1 MNERDNRIDILKG
14 IAIYLVVIGHIIAWY
29 FKDFSLNISNM
40 PYNSIILWKTIYS
53 FHMPLF
59 IFLSGY
65 VFMNPRKTY
74 TLSHM
79 IKRFSSY
86 LIPFISMGI
95 LLHLWRGGAID
106 NYWYFRTLII
116 LSLILY
122 FVQKI
127 ISKHPIIIFIVF
139 ISIITILY
147 SLIPYNTIYDIVLDK
162 NHLNLG
168 YYFGLGYLFRIY
180 RDQLITLVINQYSLL
195 ASFLFVLFCIIYN
208 YNISYIRPILTIV
221 LLLNICDIL
230 SDLGLC
236 NHLSKIG
243 KHTMDI
249 YILHFFF
256 TIKLFDVGDFILHV
270 SSQISKIPTNFIL
283 QSILS
288 IPVSILIVKVCILI
302 GQVLKAK
309 ELIALLFLGDMRI
322 FSKKAST

>member
-1 MNERDNRIDILKG
+1 MNERDDRIDTLKG

-65 VFMNPRKTY
+65 VFMNPRKIY
-74 TLSHM
+74 KFPHM
-79 IKRFSSY
+79 IKRLLSY
-86 LIPFISMGI
+86 FIPFISMGW
-95 LLHLWRGGAID
+95 LLHLWRGSELD

-116 LSLILY
+116 LSLVLY
-122 FVQKI
+122 FVQHITSKYPI
-127 ISKHPIIIFIVF
+127 ITFIIFIG
-139 ISIITILY
+139 IITILCF
-147 SLIPYNTIYDIVLDK
+147 LVPYNTIYDTILDK
-162 NHLNLG
+162 NHLKLG

-180 RDQLITLVINQYSLL
+180 SDRLIPLVINQYILL
-195 ASFLFVLFCIIYN
+195 VSFIFILYCIIYN
-208 YNISYIRPILTIV
+208 YNISYIRPILTII

-230 SDLGLC
+230 SQLGLS

-243 KHTMDI
+243 KHTMEI

-256 TIKLFDVGDFILHV
+256 TINLFDIGEFIL
-270 SSQISKIPTNFIL
+270 QISKQCSQIPTNFIL

-288 IPVSILIVKVCILI
+288 IPVSILIVKICILI
-302 GQVLKAK
+302 GQFLKAK
-309 ELIALLFLGDMRI
+309 ELMSLLF
-322 FSKKAST
+322 